1 MGFRGKVSFGGGWEH
16 SLSLFFISLWLMVCL
31 CNSWLVLQLSK
42 AGADL
47 LAALLLN
54 DSCWLREGGGSRLP
68 ADDLLTPILIKFGK
82 ITDRA
87 GFISECWAIHRSSA
101 GEYNSLGSGGTNVVL
116 LMNLQANLL
125 QETIFFQW
133 VILGTEWSVVFHGV
147 IWERTIQ
154 HTTNE
159 HL

>member
-1 MGFRGKVSFGGGWEH
+1 MA
-16 SLSLFFISLWLMVCL
+16 CL

-68 ADDLLTPILIKFGK
+68 ADDLLTSILIKFGK

-87 GFISECWAIHRSSA
+87 GFISEC
-101 GEYNSLGSGGTNVVL
+101 
-116 LMNLQANLL
+116 
-125 QETIFFQW
+125 
-133 VILGTEWSVVFHGV
+133 
-147 IWERTIQ
+147 
-154 HTTNE
+154 
-159 HL
+159 